1 MNATSRRRPQLGPD
15 ELQHLKWLLGG
26 TLTLLAVSTVLYMDV
41 EAWVLMGL
49 TALAAGASMARPGL
63 PARVPRLVHTLA
75 FPGIVAFFALDLWL
89 LGEVLPAMVR
99 LDVLLL
105 LYRNLTYRQRRDDL
119 QVVVLG
125 LFLVVV
131 AGVLTVSLT
140 FAVHLLVYTGCALA
154 FLLVI
159 TLAETAE
166 TAGAAPA
173 AKGAGGR
180 PAWVA
185 HADAEALLR
194 KLRAVADWRVLGTGG
209 LLFVGVVAVS
219 ALLFLAIPRFQIESS
234 MFLDRLISKKS
245 KSGFS
250 DSIRFGDVTEIQ
262 QDFTVALS
270 VDVSDQARVPASP
283 YWRMVVLDQY
293 MNGQFRMSA
302 ALRRQEFGPER
313 THPFLH
319 GEAKPRQGAAVFWT
333 FYLESGVSRY
343 LPLAGQFELLLFR
356 EAQNFR
362 QARNLAVVALRD
374 EPVAMTAYR
383 VEGIDPGPLLP
394 DPAFAARW
402 RRREESGDSPH
413 ALQTGISLPTD
424 GDHRALER
432 IVTELR
438 RGEEPGAEEFA
449 RRARE
454 WLRAQHLYS
463 LSPTIPRGDGDPLV
477 RWLVSREAGHCELF
491 AGSLVLL
498 ARKAG
503 FPARVVTGFRGG
515 SWNGFSNNFSV
526 RNSDAHAWTEIFDA
540 EKGAWL
546 RADALETPAAAQAA
560 GATGEVAVASRLDRS
575 WKARIDSLRVFWYR
589 RIVSFDQRSQAE
601 ALKAVK
607 AATEQSGKR
616 LRERLEA
623 AGTAVRRWFT
633 TPWDVERA
641 FKTLAFLVVATGALW
656 WLATQGRAVLRE
668 FGRALRRSGG
678 DPVRSEAGRL
688 LLKWDALR
696 AKGRS
701 GGDAETE
708 RRSAGEA
715 EGRRGGEGENYGD
728 GATAG
733 RGAVAPGLA
742 RAAIVETE
750 EERAARGALER
761 VRYGRPTDGAE
772 AERVFRRARQAMR
785 LAGRR

>member
-1 MNATSRRRPQLGPD
+1 MTRRAQLSAE
-15 ELQHLKWLLGG
+15 ELQQLKWLLGSV
-26 TLTLLAVSTVLYMDV
+26 LTLLGVSTIVYMDI
-41 EAWVLMGL
+41 EAWSLMALNAAAAVAVLV
-49 TALAAGASMARPGL
+49 RPTL
-63 PARVPRLVHTLA
+63 PARVPRLAHVLA
-75 FPGIVAFFALDLWL
+75 FPVIVAFFAGDLWL
-89 LGEVLPAMVR
+89 RTEVLPAMVR
-99 LDVLLL
+99 LGLLLL
-105 LYRNLTYRQRRDDL
+105 LYRTISYRQRRDDL
-119 QVVVLG
+119 QIVILG
-125 LFLVVV
+125 LFLIIV

-140 FAVHLLVYTGCALA
+140 FAVHLLVYTGAALA
-154 FLLVI
+154 LLLTV
-159 TLAETAE
+159 TLCDGS
-166 TAGAAPA
+166 AGRQVFAPPVP
-173 AKGAGGR
+173 GEV
-180 PAWVA
+180 PAWAA
-185 HADAEALLR
+185 HVRWGHLARRLR
-194 KLRAVADWRVLGTGG
+194 EVTDWRIVGLGAVL
-209 LLFVGVVAVS
+209 FAGVVAVS
-219 ALLFLAIPRFQIESS
+219 AVLFLAIPRFQIENS
-234 MFLDRLISKKS
+234 MFLDRFITKKA

-319 GEAKPRQGAAVFWT
+319 GEAKPRQGTAVFWT

-362 QARNLAVVALRD
+362 HARNLALVALRE

-383 VEGIDPGPLLP
+383 VEGFDPGPLLP

-402 RRREESGDSPH
+402 RRRDESGDSPH
-413 ALQTGISLPTD
+413 ALQTGVSLPTD

-438 RGEEPGAEEFA
+438 RGQEIGAEEFA
-449 RRARE
+449 RRARD
-454 WLRAQHLYS
+454 WLRAQHQYS
-463 LSPTIPRGDGDPLV
+463 LAPTIPRGEGDPLV

-526 RNSDAHAWTEIFDA
+526 RNSDAHAWTEIFDE
-540 EKGAWL
+540 EKAAWL

-560 GATGEVAVASRLDRS
+560 GATGDVAVASRLDRS

-623 AGTAVRRWFT
+623 MGTAVRQWFT

-641 FKTLAFLVVATGALW
+641 FKTLAFLVMAGGALW

-668 FGRALRRSGG
+668 LARALRRSGG
-678 DPVRSEAGRL
+678 DPVRREAGRL
-688 LLKWDALR
+688 LVTWEALR

-701 GGDAETE
+701 GGAGAGAEEGETE
-708 RRSAGEA
+708 RQRDGER
-715 EGRRGGEGENYGD
+715 EQSGD

-733 RGAVAPGLA
+733 RGAGAPGAA
-742 RAAIVETE
+742 RAGGAETE

-785 LAGRR
+785 AARRR